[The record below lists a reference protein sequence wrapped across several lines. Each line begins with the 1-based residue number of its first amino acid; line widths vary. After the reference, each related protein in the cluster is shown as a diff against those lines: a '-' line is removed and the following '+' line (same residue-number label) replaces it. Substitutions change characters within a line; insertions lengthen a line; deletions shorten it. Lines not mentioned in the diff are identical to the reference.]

1 MIDPSH
7 PAQIGLVLGGG
18 GARGLAHAG
27 VLKVLDREGI
37 PISFIAGTSMGG
49 LIGTA
54 YASGVPARAI
64 EAELIDLSRRSRLIQ
79 LADWLP
85 SLTGLFSGNRL
96 QDYFAKW
103 FGVDRT
109 FGELACP
116 LALTATDLRSGREVI
131 LDAGSVIQAMRAT
144 MSIPGIYQA
153 VQVGQKRL
161 VDGGVLNNVPA
172 DVARR
177 MGAQR
182 LIAVDVLPSFDKN
195 RPDAPVVEPQLMPP
209 MFPPVARDIWHT
221 IFLSIS
227 ALTAYRLAE
236 AKPEVLLR
244 PALPQDV
251 TLLFGFTRAD
261 ELIALGEQAAEAAL
275 PTIRHMLATV
285 ADHDDAQRPAIDE
298 RVADLTKGTEPD
310 PSEWPQP

>member
-7 PAQIGLVLGGG
+7 PAQLGLVLGGG
-18 GARGLAHAG
+18 GARGLAHIG
-27 VLKVLDREGI
+27 VLKVLEREGV
-37 PISFIAGTSMGG
+37 PISYVAGTSMGG
-49 LIGTA
+49 LIGAA
-54 YASGVPARAI
+54 YASGFPVAGI
-64 EAELIDLSRRSRLIQ
+64 EAEVQELSRRSKLIQ

-85 SLTGLFSGNRL
+85 SLTGLFSGNRI
-96 QDYFAKW
+96 QDYFGKW
-103 FGVDRT
+103 IGVDRT

-116 LALTATDLRSGREVI
+116 LSLTATDLRSGREVL
-131 LDAGSVIQAMRAT
+131 LDSGSVIQAMRAT

-153 VQVGQKRL
+153 VKVGHKRL

-177 MGAQR
+177 MGARR
-182 LIAVDVLPSFDKN
+182 LIAVDVLPCFDQN

-209 MFPPVARDIWHT
+209 HFPPVARDIWHT

-244 PALPQDV
+244 PTLPVDV

-261 ELIALGEQAAEAAL
+261 ELIRLGEESAEAAL
-275 PTIRHMLATV
+275 PDIRRMLDSVTRGEDTHNTPEDFGV
-285 ADHDDAQRPAIDE
+285 T
-298 RVADLTKGTEPD
+298 LTEGVEPE
-310 PSEWPQP
+310 PKEW